1 MSDLRSYLYRASWR
15 MTVGCLFVASV
26 LVSTEVQAVPASKV
40 FLNGVPTPVYFN
52 DGDSF
57 RVLAGPLAGTRAR
70 LQNFNT
76 LESYG
81 RCHQWGD
88 STRLELAHYAT
99 LGTLNDQRGV
109 WNCTSDMKKDFYGRI
124 LWNCKDLAV
133 DQIRKGLAHAMTVT
147 KEGADAVLMAAQRYA
162 IKHKKGMWA
171 HGVPE
176 YVMTSLHST
185 SEGWEAYNRLVSSG
199 NGHSKKWKH
208 GLHYDHCQTVCQSS
222 DDFDAAKARACFDSE
237 LPKLKEAPL
246 LKDYTADEVVAL
258 LEGFIA
264 KGKMAALKDE
274 SKRYEIELVFS
285 RLIAK
290 GKLTTSGKVMPC
302 MVYVEFKRRYGRSKA
317 KCLK

>member
-1 MSDLRSYLYRASWR
+1 
-15 MTVGCLFVASV
+15 VAS
-26 LVSTEVQAVPASKV
+26 LLGTTEAEAVPATKV

-70 LQNFNT
+70 LKGFNT

-88 STRLELAHYAT
+88 WTRLELSHYAT
-99 LGTLNDQRGV
+99 LGTLNAQRGV
-109 WNCTSDMKKDFYGRI
+109 WNCTSEMKKDFYGRI
-124 LWNCKDLAV
+124 LWDCQDLSI

-147 KEGADAVLMAAQRYA
+147 KQGANAVLLAAQRYA
-162 IKHKKGMWA
+162 IKHRKGMWA

-185 SEGWEAYNRLVSSG
+185 SEGWEAYNRLVASG

-222 DDFDAAKARACFDSE
+222 EDFDEAKARTWFDSE
-237 LPKLKEAPL
+237 LPKLAEAPL
-246 LKDYTADEVVAL
+246 LKAYSSDEVVEL
-258 LEGFIA
+258 LAGFIA
-264 KGKMAALKDE
+264 KGKLAGLKDE